1 MLTVWERRYRN
12 IEVVFAP
19 AVVQGPEAPR
29 EIASALALL
38 NELSVGRAKL
48 DLIIVARGGGSPEEL
63 ATYNDERVARAI
75 FASVVPVVSAVGHEV
90 DTTIADLVADL
101 RAPTPSAAAEM
112 VVPHQD
118 DLRRELTELA
128 RRGQGAIQGRLT
140 RSRVEVAT
148 TLQRIERR
156 SPERLVEEQRRVID
170 ELAGRARRAV
180 DQRLGRARAG
190 ADAALEQLT
199 ALSPYMTLRRGYAIC
214 TRAQDGS
221 VVIAAEQVQPTERV
235 NLVLARGRIVGQVT
249 ERELAEDHG
258 PKEPERA

>member
-1 MLTVWERRYRN
+1 
-12 IEVVFAP
+12 
-19 AVVQGPEAPR
+19 
-29 EIASALALL
+29 
-38 NELSVGRAKL
+38 
-48 DLIIVARGGGSPEEL
+48 
-63 ATYNDERVARAI
+63 
-75 FASVVPVVSAVGHEV
+75 
-90 DTTIADLVADL
+90 
-101 RAPTPSAAAEM
+101 
-112 VVPHQD
+112 
-118 DLRRELTELA
+118 
-128 RRGQGAIQGRLT
+128 
-140 RSRVEVAT
+140 VAT